1 MRTPWLALVLFVL
14 VPLVPANAGQLVWTP
29 GGETPTLVLSLGDGT
44 IKKTLELPSGAAW
57 LTLTLR
63 SFLLDDTRLV
73 VTWKDGTELWF
84 RQAKKIP
91 GTETTERVALPPGKR
106 ITLEIATQGG
116 TLVASITLRR

>member
-1 MRTPWLALVLFVL
+1 MALVLFL
-14 VPLVPANAGQLVWTP
+14 VTSTSPAVAGQLVWTP
-29 GGETPTLVLSLGDGT
+29 GGETPTLVLSLGDGV
-44 IKKTLELPSGAAW
+44 IKKTLELPSGTTW

-73 VTWKDGTELWF
+73 VTWKDGGALWF

-91 GTETTERVALPPGKR
+91 GAETTERVALPPGKN

-116 TLVASITLRR
+116 TPVASITLRRN